1 MLKLINVIANT
12 IFSIINALVNR
23 QVLKYYVKKN
33 GHWDVATAG
42 DLMFFK
48 EDKMN
53 MPKKRGDLLQ
63 TNTWRNHLLVVFF
76 ANENDKDIRYTLK
89 QLQKAEK
96 RAPEWLRKS
105 SMEPIDAAC

>member
-1 MLKLINVIANT
+1 MKVINAIVNM
-12 IFSIINALVNR
+12 FFNIINAFVNR
-23 QVLKYYVKKN
+23 QELKYYVKKN

-48 EDKMN
+48 EHNMN

-63 TNTWRNHLLVVFF
+63 TNTWRNHLLVVFIG
-76 ANENDKDIRYTLK
+76 NENDKDIRYILK

-105 SMEPIDAAC
+105 SMEPYAAC

>member
-1 MLKLINVIANT
+1 MLKLINAIVNAV
-12 IFSIINALVNR
+12 FSIINAFVNK

-48 EDKMN
+48 ENKMN

-76 ANENDKDIRYTLK
+76 ANENGKDIRYTLK